1 MNKEVIFLRNCG
13 AESEG
18 VLQDNLVLSTE
29 FINKTAL
36 NLLTS
41 SPRDLWDTCNTV
53 LNETLLKFD
62 GLLLQP
68 LCLPGIPIWDMLT
81 AIYLLKYKTSVKL
94 L

>member
-41 SPRDLWDTCNTV
+41 SCNTV

-81 AIYLLKYKTSVKL
+81 AIYLLKYKTSV
-94 L
+94 

>member
-18 VLQDNLVLSTE
+18 VLQDNLVLSAE

-53 LNETLLKFD
+53 LN
-62 GLLLQP
+62 
-68 LCLPGIPIWDMLT
+68 
-81 AIYLLKYKTSVKL
+81 
-94 L
+94 

>member
-13 AESEG
+13 EESEG
-18 VLQDNLVLSTE
+18 VLQDNLVLSAE

-62 GLLLQP
+62 DLLLQP
-68 LCLPGIPIWDMLT
+68 LCLAGIPIWDMLT
-81 AIYLLKYKTSVKL
+81 AIYLLKYKTSV
-94 L
+94 